1 MRSYSVPFVE
11 NRLHM
16 PVKGDDF
23 GFDSDLFHQLP
34 GKRGGERLPDLD
46 PAARQTEMAL
56 QRRARPADD
65 QRPAFPKHRRRNR
78 EDRAGGKQPI
88 IHGFLKPYSLRMV
101 ESLFSGRGSSI
112 GSAVKRP
119 SGQSPSPY
127 EHHRGLWLVLI
138 ALAIGLMGRQ
148 TWAGSA
154 ASSPGLTR
162 PSTCLARWIGGG
174 RGLARK
180 KAFAISIWIWARYV
194 GIVIKTA
201 RRGWPGQARLGSAT

>member
-46 PAARQTEMAL
+46 PAARQTEMAQ

-138 ALAIGLMGRQ
+138 ALAIGLMGRE
-148 TWAGSA
+148 TWGGSA
-154 ASSPGLTR
+154 ASWPGLTR
-162 PSTCLARWIGGG
+162 PSPFSALDRRRKG
-174 RGLARK
+174 ARK
-180 KAFAISIWIWARYV
+180 EKSFRYTHLDLAALCR
-194 GIVIKTA
+194 IVIKTA